1 MLSFVL
7 GSHLS
12 SIDLS
17 RLNDL
22 HSTLSVP
29 TSPLFFWSL
38 SPLNKVRTLLEHSIL
53 DPTTCTDYPWFSIL
67 FLKHMFAG
75 MCTSEWGTACVQFS
89 ANSKQFGVRPSI
101 LLLAMMTVPDSM
113 AMKPQLIL
121 DEISEAFGVDTV
133 DVDHTLEL
141 LTG

>member
-17 RLNDL
+17 GLNHL

-38 SPLNKVRTLLEHSIL
+38 SPLKKVRTLLEHGIL
-53 DPTTCTDYPWFSIL
+53 DTMTCTDYCQFSML

-75 MCTSEWGTACVQFS
+75 MCAGE
-89 ANSKQFGVRPSI
+89 R
-101 LLLAMMTVPDSM
+101 
-113 AMKPQLIL
+113 
-121 DEISEAFGVDTV
+121 
-133 DVDHTLEL
+133 
-141 LTG
+141 